1 MRGEPIMRKLTI
13 LLALAAIISSSGCSN
28 CCCLGRVRNWF
39 HKGSPCGTAVA
50 PAVLGAPLA
59 MGTPLAQPVSAPVA
73 QPMFASPTMSAPVY
87 VEQTPMCYPCPPCDP
102 CANPCV
108 DPCADPCS
116 GTVSMGYMGG
126 YTSEGACCGD
136 GSTMSGTVIT
146 PAPSAG
152 VNSGGFQP
160 SPTPLAE

>member
-1 MRGEPIMRKLTI
+1 MRKLTI
-13 LLALAAIISSSGCSN
+13 LLALAAITASSGCSN

-59 MGTPLAQPVSAPVA
+59 MGTPLAQPVSAPV
-73 QPMFASPTMSAPVY
+73 QPMFASPTMAPQMY
-87 VEQTPMCYPCPPCDP
+87 VEQPAMCYPCPPCDP

-116 GTVSMGYMGG
+116 GAVSMGYMGG
-126 YTSEGACCGD
+126 YTSEAACCGD
-136 GSTMSGTVIT
+136 GTTMAPATMAPMTSDPMSGVPIQAT
-146 PAPSAG
+146 PGPVS
-152 VNSGGFQP
+152 
-160 SPTPLAE
+160 E

>member
-1 MRGEPIMRKLTI
+1 MRKLTI
-13 LLALAAIISSSGCSN
+13 LLALAAITASSGCSN

-39 HKGSPCGTAVA
+39 HKGSPCGTTVA

-59 MGTPLAQPVSAPVA
+59 MGTPLAQPVSAPA
-73 QPMFASPTMSAPVY
+73 QPIFASPTMAPQMY
-87 VEQTPMCYPCPPCDP
+87 VEQPAMCYPCPPCDP

-116 GTVSMGYMGG
+116 GAVSMGYMGG
-126 YTSEGACCGD
+126 YASDAACCGD
-136 GSTMSGTVIT
+136 ASTMSGAVIT
-146 PAPSAG
+146 PAPTAPVGSE
-152 VNSGGFQP
+152 SFQA